1 MDTAMKKR
9 DINVIDMVPISRK
22 KLAPVDFISFAK
34 NKESQ
39 IKSTRFI
46 LPKIGSDSFG
56 EFEVELNNPTY
67 EFID

>member
-9 DINVIDMVPISRK
+9 DFNVIDMAPISRK
-22 KLAPVDFISFAK
+22 KLAPVDYISFAK
-34 NKESQ
+34 GKESQ

-56 EFEVELNNPTY
+56 EFEVELYNPVY